1 MDIHQILADEINTD
15 PLTRGY
21 DSMTDQQVANDMN
34 TVYRTEVIPEVSPT
48 DIYQSIDPAE
58 WVALSALFQL
68 VVTNV
73 ISLPTVP
80 TSGNTA
86 DGLLAAFGS
95 GTTTRANLIALATGN
110 ISRGTE
116 IGIGEVHSGDVG
128 FARSLP

>member
-15 PLTRGY
+15 PLSRGY
-21 DSMTDQQVANDMN
+21 DSMTDQQVADDIN
-34 TVYRTEVIPEVSPT
+34 TEYRTTVIPEVSPT
-48 DIYQSIDPAE
+48 DIYQAIDPPE

-86 DGLLAAFGS
+86 DGLLAAFGP
-95 GTTTRANLIALATGN
+95 GTTTRTNLIALATGN
-110 ISRGTE
+110 ISRGVELE
-116 IGIGEVHSGDVG
+116 IGEPHAGDVG

>member
-15 PLTRGY
+15 PLSRGY
-21 DSMTDQQVANDMN
+21 AGMTDHQVADDIN
-34 TVYRTEVIPEVSPT
+34 TEYRTVTIPEVSPT
-48 DIYQSIDPAE
+48 EIYQAIDPPE

-86 DGLLAAFGS
+86 DGLLAAFGP
-95 GTTTRANLIALATGN
+95 GTTTRTNLIALATGN
-110 ISRGTE
+110 ITRGTE
-116 IGIGEVHSGDVG
+116 IGIGEIHSGDVG

>member
-1 MDIHQILADEINTD
+1 MDIHQILADEINND
-15 PLTRGY
+15 PLARGY
-21 DSMTDQQVANDMN
+21 DSMTDQQVADDIG
-34 TVYRTEVIPEVSPT
+34 TEYRTITVPEVSPT
-48 DIYQSIDPAE
+48 DIYQAIDPPE

-86 DGLLAAFGS
+86 DGLLAAFGP
-95 GTTTRANLIALATGN
+95 GTNTRANLIALATGN

-116 IGIGEVHSGDVG
+116 IGIGDVHAGDVG